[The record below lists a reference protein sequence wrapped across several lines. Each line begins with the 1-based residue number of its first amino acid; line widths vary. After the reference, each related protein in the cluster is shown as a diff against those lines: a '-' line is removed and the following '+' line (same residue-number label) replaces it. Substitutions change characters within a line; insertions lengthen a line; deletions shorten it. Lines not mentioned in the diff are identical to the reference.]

1 MSARVTGVLF
11 THCELRVA
19 ACDDWFGGYGVLNL
33 ILVCLTRARIRVD
46 MR

>member
-1 MSARVTGVLF
+1 MSGRVTGVLF
-11 THCELRVA
+11 THCEFGVA
-19 ACDDWFGGYGVLNL
+19 ACDDWSGGYRVPNL